1 MKIAIV
7 KLSALGDIVH
17 AMAVIQFIK
26 MHDKKVEID
35 WVIEECFSGLLDYH
49 PGINKIHKVN
59 IKKAKQ
65 NQSIIKLIKEFI
77 NIRKFG
83 PYDMVIDM
91 QGLIKS
97 ALVSRLIPSHSTIGF
112 DKFSIR
118 EKLASFFYSKTFQY
132 GYDENIVER
141 NIALIAFALELNIS
155 KKNNIVTLPFLYT
168 SEEYSNT
175 CLSRDKKNI
184 ILIPGAS
191 HQSKCY
197 PASSLAKLVTLID
210 ANFLIIWGN
219 SKEKLLAE
227 EIKTLASN
235 VSICEK
241 LTIHTLKSLISKVDL
256 VIGPDTGPTHI
267 AWALN
272 IASITLF
279 GPTPG
284 FRNAH
289 ITDINRIIESK
300 STVNPHKIN
309 KNDYSIK
316 DIKVDDIVKISNTL
330 LKLNK

>member
-17 AMAVIQFIK
+17 AMIILQFIK
-26 MHDKKVEID
+26 QYNKDIQVDWIVE
-35 WVIEECFSGLLDYH
+35 ESYKGLLDSN
-49 PGINKIHKVN
+49 PDINKLHVVN
-59 IKKAKQ
+59 IKIAKKKK
-65 NQSIIKLIKEFI
+65 SICLLLNELRK
-77 NIRKFG
+77 IRKLG

-97 ALVSRLIPSHSTIGF
+97 AMIARLINSSEVIGF
-112 DKFSIR
+112 NRFSIR
-118 EKLASFFYSKTFQY
+118 ESIASIFYSKAFHF
-132 GYDENIVER
+132 GYDENVIER
-141 NIALIAFALELNIS
+141 NVALIEFALGANVSEQQIAN
-155 KKNNIVTLPFLYT
+155 KLPFLYS
-168 SEEYSNT
+168 SEKYLNAN
-175 CLSRDKKNI
+175 LSSVTKNI
-184 ILIPGAS
+184 VLIPGAS

-197 PASSLAKLVTLID
+197 PVSNLAKLATLID

-219 SKEKLLAE
+219 SKEKILAE

-241 LTIHTLKSLISKVDL
+241 LTIHSLKSLISKVDL

-272 IASITLF
+272 VASITLF

-284 FRNAH
+284 FRNSCT
-289 ITDINRIIESK
+289 TDINRIIESK
-300 STVNPHKIN
+300 SIVNPHKIN

-316 DIKVDDIVKISNTL
+316 DIKVDDIVKISHTL